1 MTGGLLQL
9 VATGIDSIFLTSNP
23 SVTLFKIVYRRH
35 TNFTLTNRTK
45 QISQVKDFGIQGSY
59 KLEKEADCIH
69 KMWLNIKISDFKFEL
84 PKPTYKLIEE
94 LYVKYNVPYFSLH
107 EPDYIVTYNDYIT
120 EVLDNFTTHI
130 NQITVYNNDVLS
142 LKDAVATLA
151 EPTANFINRSDV
163 VIVGCLNNLYTS
175 YKSDASGTHVFD
187 QNQNP
192 IPGSIYMIAYKLKL
206 IITMLGEY
214 DEGEDNFAYLNSK
227 YYNVPEYIFQNLE
240 YVYGYAINRN
250 NQDEGTKLL
259 INTWVND
266 YTDELFYNM
275 IQIINLQNLYVT
287 NSLDNNLLNLKHSIL
302 KFIDVLKFIL
312 NLITTILNGENPNN
326 LTDKDFRR
334 TQNEIALFTNIVI
347 NIDSVNT
354 YISQN
359 TYFKIQYEEIFT
371 YLYAQVTASYND
383 YYATFFNEDGT
394 TKNNIITTQLLIN
407 ATYSVDD
414 VIEISKYSFNV
425 ILETINKKVDLLC
438 TFEHM
443 NKQVLLTID
452 TSVINIPRYYFY
464 QQYLLYMLNTYYND
478 LLTTPTFN
486 EKIYS
491 ISEINDILYNE
502 YITELTYSIDGMK
515 VYDDNFNYID
525 SLGNIIYTK
534 EELYDKINLLY
545 LSFILIYIIE
555 SSIPNNKNM
564 VDICGNYLGNIYDT
578 SKYYGYKMIDYFN
591 AIIESNN
598 NPLIPILDFTDV
610 DIESTDYK
618 GLDTH
623 IVLQKFLK
631 SSDIIY
637 NEQSFNDTFT
647 YSLTQTLKQ
656 NLFSNIHILYNSII
670 DNILTSSR
678 HNVTQTTRIVP
689 NTLPIMDY
697 IYSNTNANFLT
708 TDETD
713 YYKFSFFKTFT
724 NQISDTNKFT
734 PIVGS
739 KLIGLSDNFTDLF
752 TPFQQN
758 KNIYSV
764 YFADD
769 ILTTVNT
776 LNFNISKY
784 FENTFFT
791 TYFNDITVW
800 QKLILGSAE
809 TRGILQNL
817 SFDKNTGKIV
827 NMSYYFDLPG
837 LRLRA
842 QDPTGSTS
850 DPGGIHYIDPGHNI
864 YDKFILTQDQ
874 LIINNMIILNYIPLH
889 VIKDFAD
896 EMYNVLYTEITV
908 NKTFDQELL
917 NHLHLFDFRDLND
930 YLVTDLYGGDVNREE
945 AIKSNLIFKYDLYKD
960 VILKVLLRINK
971 DGIKDPTKDFN
982 YQVFTGEIFKFAD
995 SDYLFQFSNTYLTP
1009 DNLAIMSL
1017 LRPENL
1023 IDISKDFEAD
1033 ILVSELYYDQDDNVQ
1048 TQYVQKSLYM
1058 PLIRAIVERYRIKFM
1073 KIINNSYDP
1082 NTGIFDGSGNV
1093 ISSEQI
1099 VTLKNLINSILNNYI
1114 KFDNIENIE
1123 NDNYSYTSYKSNGYS
1138 FNYIDYQTTTGVNN
1152 LKIYKQKK
1160 YDYVQAGS
1168 SIYSYL
1174 NKLMI
1179 RDYNSM
1185 FNNLLI
1191 SDTYYTKNLGQNM
1204 LKMYYFIKSQLVDP
1218 NGNNLPFYN
1227 QDQVQYNFTYKFVD
1241 QTLYSGTI
1249 DLYELKT
1256 NNNSMINTTY
1266 PISTYGFNYY
1276 SFGDDIIL
1284 EANGFGY
1291 TVTVL
1296 QKVFYHNIYEPT
1308 FEYPANLSVLD
1319 NEYYITMSFLGYD
1332 VRRSK
1337 VYTDIVSQNDFVY
1350 KVPQYTS
1357 YYSDLLRI
1365 RNKYLDNA
1373 NSVSKSL
1380 EEIINIYNDYD
1391 INTSTYLYYSG
1402 AEIAIADRVKQK
1414 ILTNYK
1420 ILYDIIVSTGNTNI
1434 EKKSID
1440 EFLYLFTLTPNALK
1454 KLYTIFDL
1462 VIVNVVGSN
1471 LVITPSPTTTYN
1483 VFQKSYDLRQT
1494 TNVNEFIYAYNVH
1507 WGYLLSNVLDKI
1519 LTTKNKTLMFNNF
1532 KYKSDV
1538 VKFCIATLIQTSN
1551 LDVFYNP
1558 ITPLI
1563 TDYDINLNFY
1573 INELKLSIF
1582 KEIQALTRPRL
1593 ESNPITNDNPITF
1606 TYLLPYIENLY
1617 LIPDFYT
1624 ETDIL
1629 YHGSPIDLYLRKITR
1644 QDPVKY
1650 CWVNEMGNY
1659 LLENLSFNLDELLI
1673 DEMNSNLKS
1682 LMHKIEGN
1690 REQQRA
1696 YDINIGNIKYLQT
1709 YDDKQKGNIT
1719 IRIPL
1724 EFYFYKDSSL
1734 AIPMINLLYT
1744 KGVIKFKL
1752 RNLEDLII
1760 YDPDAT
1766 LVKRPK
1772 IKTSLDIQYIYLEEE
1787 ERKRVAASKM
1797 EFLIERYR
1805 YGGLYNYNY
1814 SHIID
1819 GKIRTQLKMADPT
1832 KYILWRLKVKY
1843 PDRNQNN
1850 YTWNM
1855 NGYYIQDFYNS
1866 YKNIKTVDNIKVY
1879 FNGSTREQGTAEL
1892 FNLINPHNR
1901 TIGSLGY
1908 DEYIYIF
1915 ALYPLLYQPSG
1926 TANLTNIEDI
1936 IIEFELNKDFIA
1948 AILENGLN
1956 FEIEYWAYGY
1966 NVLRFISGMCA
1977 PIFYV

>member
-45 QISQVKDFGIQGSY
+45 QISHIKDFGIEGSY

-69 KMWLNIKISDFKFEL
+69 KMWLNLNISDFKFEY
-84 PKPTYKLIEE
+84 PKPTYQFIKDIYAKYKIE
-94 LYVKYNVPYFSLH
+94 YVSMH

-120 EVLDNFTTHI
+120 EVLDNFTKHI
-130 NQITVYNNDVLS
+130 DEQTIYNNDVLS
-142 LKDAVATLA
+142 LKNTIATLNTPYN
-151 EPTANFINRSDV
+151 EFIARIDV
-163 VIVGCLNNLYTS
+163 IIQACIDNLYTS
-175 YKSDASGTHVFD
+175 YSVDASGAHVFD
-187 QNQNP
+187 ENQNP
-192 IPGSIYMIAYKLKL
+192 IPGSIYMIAFKLLMIKK
-206 IITMLGEY
+206 MLGEGHQDGDY
-214 DEGEDNFAYLNSK
+214 IYLYNN
-227 YYNVPEYIFQNLE
+227 YYNVPEYIFDNLE

-250 NQDEGTKLL
+250 TNDDGTKLN
-259 INTWVND
+259 INTWVNN
-266 YTDELFYNM
+266 YTDDLFYNM
-275 IQIINLQNLYVT
+275 MQIINLQNVYVT
-287 NSLDNNLLNLKHSIL
+287 NSLDNNLQNLKHSIL
-302 KFIDVLKFIL
+302 KFIDVLKYIL

-326 LTDKDFRR
+326 LNELDFRR
-334 TQNEIALFTNIVI
+334 TQNEIALFTNIVT
-347 NIDSVNT
+347 NIDSVNK
-354 YISQN
+354 YITQN
-359 TYFKIQYEEIFT
+359 TYFKIQYEEIFD
-371 YLYAQVTASYND
+371 YLYAQVTTTYND
-383 YYATFFNEDGT
+383 YYNLFFNEDGT
-394 TKNNIITTQLLIN
+394 TKNNIITTELLIN
-407 ATYSVDD
+407 ASFSVDD
-414 VIEISKYSFNV
+414 VIQISKYSFEV
-425 ILETINKKVDLLC
+425 ILQSININIELLC
-438 TFEHM
+438 TFGHM
-443 NKQVLLTID
+443 NKEISELID
-452 TSVINIPRYYFY
+452 TTITDIPRYNFI
-464 QQYLLYMLNTYYND
+464 QKNLFYMLNTYLND

-515 VYDDNFNYID
+515 VYDENFNYID
-525 SLGNIIYTK
+525 SSGNIIYTK
-534 EELYDKINLLY
+534 EELYDNINLLY

-555 SSIPNNKNM
+555 SSIPYNKNM
-564 VDICGNYLGNIYDT
+564 VDISGNYLGNMYDT
-578 SKYYGYKMIDYFN
+578 SRYYGYTMLDYFN

-598 NPLIPILDFTDV
+598 NPLIPILNFTDV
-610 DIESTDYK
+610 EIESTDYK

-623 IVLQKFLK
+623 IILTKFLK

-637 NEQSFNDTFT
+637 NEQSFNDTFV

-656 NLFSNIHILYNSII
+656 NLFSNIHILYNSIL

-697 IYSNTNANFLT
+697 VYSNTNATFLT

-769 ILTTVNT
+769 ILTRVNS

-784 FENTFFT
+784 YENTFFT
-791 TYFNDITVW
+791 PYFNDITVW

-809 TRGILQNL
+809 SRGILQNL

-827 NMSYYFDLPG
+827 NMSYYFDLSG

-842 QDPTGSTS
+842 QDPDGSAS
-850 DPGGIHYIDPGHNI
+850 DPSGTHYIDPGHNI
-864 YDKFILTQDQ
+864 YDKFILTQDS
-874 LIINNMIILNYIPLH
+874 LIVNNMIILNYIPLH

-896 EMYNVLYTEITV
+896 EIYNVLINEITV
-908 NKTFDQELL
+908 NKTFSQELL
-917 NHLHLFDFRDLND
+917 GHMHLFDFRDLND
-930 YLVTDLYGGDVNREE
+930 YLVTDQYGGDINREE
-945 AIKSNLIFKYDLYKD
+945 VIKSNLIFKYDLYRD
-960 VILKVLLRINK
+960 IILKVILRYNK
-971 DGIKDPTKDFN
+971 DGISDPTKDFN
-982 YQVFTGEIFKFAD
+982 YQVFTGDIFRFAD
-995 SDYLFQFSNTYLTP
+995 SDYLFQYANTYLTE
-1009 DNLAIMSL
+1009 NKLAIMSL

-1023 IDISKDFEAD
+1023 IDISKDFESD
-1033 ILVSELYYDQDDNVQ
+1033 ILVSQLYYDENDNVQ
-1048 TQYVQKSLYM
+1048 TEYVQKSLYV
-1058 PLIRAIVERYRIKFM
+1058 PLIRAIIERYRIKFM
-1073 KIINNSYDP
+1073 KIINSSYDP
-1082 NTGIFDGSGNV
+1082 NTGIFDGSGTV
-1093 ISSEQI
+1093 ITGEQI

-1114 KFDNIENIE
+1114 KFDNVQNIE

-1138 FNYIDYQTTTGVNN
+1138 FNFIDYQTTSNLNN

-1204 LKMYYFIKSQLVDP
+1204 LKMYYFIKSQFTDP
-1218 NGNNLPFYN
+1218 SGNNLPFYN
-1227 QDQVQYNFTYKFVD
+1227 QDQVQYNFTYKFINPD
-1241 QTLYSGTI
+1241 IYSSTI

-1256 NNNSMINTTY
+1256 INDDMTNLTY
-1266 PISTYGFNYY
+1266 PIDTYGFDYY

-1284 EANGFGY
+1284 ENNMFGY
-1291 TVTVL
+1291 SVTVL
-1296 QKVFYHNIYEPT
+1296 QRVFYHTIYEPT
-1308 FEYPANLSVLD
+1308 FEYPSDLSVLD

-1332 VRRSK
+1332 IRRSK
-1337 VYTDIVSQNDFVY
+1337 LYTDITSPSDFVY
-1350 KVPQYTS
+1350 KVPQYIS

-1365 RNKYLDNA
+1365 RNKYLDNS
-1373 NSVSKSL
+1373 NTVLKSL
-1380 EEIINIYNDYD
+1380 EEILNIYNDYD
-1391 INTSTYLYYSG
+1391 TNTSTYLYYSG
-1402 AEIAIADRVKQK
+1402 AEVAIANRVKQYM
-1414 ILTNYK
+1414 LANYK
-1420 ILYDIIVSTGNTNI
+1420 ILYDIIISTGNVDI
-1434 EKKSID
+1434 EKMSID
-1440 EFLYLFTLTPNALK
+1440 EYLYLFTLTPNQLT
-1454 KLYTIFDL
+1454 KLYNINNMVVVD
-1462 VIVNVVGSN
+1462 VVGSN
-1471 LVITPSPTTTYN
+1471 IVITPSPTNIYN
-1483 VFQKSYDLRQT
+1483 VFQKSYNLKETTSLSDLQ
-1494 TNVNEFIYAYNVH
+1494 YAYNEI
-1507 WGYLLSNVLDKI
+1507 WGNTITYILDNI
-1519 LTTKNKTLMFNNF
+1519 LKTKNKTLMFDNF

-1538 VKFCIATLIQTSN
+1538 VKYCISMLIQQSN
-1551 LDVFYNP
+1551 FDIFYNLA
-1558 ITPLI
+1558 TPLI
-1563 TDYDINLNFY
+1563 SDYNTAINFNV
-1573 INELKLSIF
+1573 NNTKLSIF
-1582 KEIQALTRPRL
+1582 NNILEITKLRL

-1629 YHGSPIDLYLRKITR
+1629 YHGSKVDLYLRKITR
-1644 QDPVKY
+1644 QDPVNY
-1650 CWVNEMGNY
+1650 CWVKELGNY
-1659 LLENLSFNLDELLI
+1659 LIENLSFNLDELLI

-1690 REQQRA
+1690 REQQKA
-1696 YDINIGNIKYLQT
+1696 YNINIGNLEYLQK

-1719 IRIPL
+1719 LRIPL
-1724 EFYFYKDSSL
+1724 EFWFYKDSSL

-1752 RNLEDLII
+1752 RNLEDLIL

-1819 GKIRTQLKMADPT
+1819 GKIRTQLKLADPT

-1850 YTWNM
+1850 FTWNM
-1855 NGYYIQDFYNS
+1855 NGYYTQDFYNS
-1866 YKNIKTVDNIKVY
+1866 YKNLKTVDNIKVY

-1936 IIEFELNKDFIA
+1936 IIEFELNKDFIN
-1948 AILENGLN
+1948 AIVTNGLN